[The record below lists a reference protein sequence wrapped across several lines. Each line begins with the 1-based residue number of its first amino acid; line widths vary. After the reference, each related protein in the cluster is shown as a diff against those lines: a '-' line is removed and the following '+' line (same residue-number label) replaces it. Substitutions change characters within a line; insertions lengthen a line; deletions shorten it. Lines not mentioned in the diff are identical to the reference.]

1 MNRLKRRRKIISLRV
16 NQSDYR
22 LIIDVLEFHHEQLIQ
37 LLPEYLQSDF
47 EMESY
52 IAGGCIYTMCNNY
65 EFKDID
71 FFIRTKGLKDKLLQ
85 YFKTL
90 DGLRI
95 ELCDSQQ
102 LWYGKWKGYELVIT
116 NNAISI
122 GDYQIVLKD
131 IGNPESVVGQFD
143 FHHNMFYIE
152 NGRLKRL
159 VPLSAL
165 EGNELIYN
173 EERARDIVGT
183 IMRVPKFISRGMNIK
198 HRQMAKI
205 LLKLHN
211 VGFNENELE
220 VLNSEIMN
228 QSFGS

>member
-1 MNRLKRRRKIISLRV
+1 MTLRV
-16 NQSDYR
+16 IQDNYR
-22 LIIDVLEFHHEQLIQ
+22 LIVDVLENHKQQLINI
-37 LLPEYLQSDF
+37 LPEYLQSDF

-52 IAGGCIYTMCNNY
+52 IAGGSIYTMYHSY

-71 FFIRTKGLKDKLLQ
+71 FFVRTQELKDKLLQ

-90 DGLRI
+90 DGLKI
-95 ELCDSQQ
+95 KLFDSSQM
-102 LWYGKWKGYELVIT
+102 WIGKYDNQDLIIT

-122 GDYQIVLKD
+122 GDYQIILKD
-131 IGNPESVVGQFD
+131 VGNPEEVVGQFD

-152 NGRLKRL
+152 DGKLKRL

-165 EGNELIYN
+165 EGNQLIYN

-183 IMRVPKFISRGMNIK
+183 VMRVPKFVSRGMIIK
-198 HRQMAKI
+198 HKQLAKI
-205 LLKLHN
+205 LLKLHK
-211 VGFNENELE
+211 VGFNEEELN
-220 VLNSEIMN
+220 VLKGKTMN